1 MASGTMISSTITTA
15 TLLAIGQSLLLK
27 NSSHSTRPII
37 SVSGPPSSSGMT
49 NSPTQGMNTS
59 MLPAMMPALDS
70 GTVIFQKAVQGVAP
84 RSAAASSRRRSIL
97 ARLPNSGRIM
107 KGR

>member
-1 MASGTMISSTITTA
+1 M
-15 TLLAIGQSLLLK
+15 GQSLLLK

-49 NSPTQGMNTS
+49 NSPTQGMKTS
-59 MLPAMMPALDS
+59 IEPAMMPALDS
-70 GTVIFQKAVQGVAP
+70 GTVTFQNATQGVAP
-84 RSAAASSRRRSIL
+84 RSAAASSRRKSSL
-97 ARLPNSGRIM
+97 ARLPYSGRIM

>member
-15 TLLAIGQSLLLK
+15 TAEAIGQSLLLK
-27 NSSHSTRPII
+27 NSSHITRPII
-37 SVSGPPSSSGMT
+37 SVCGPPSSSGIT

-59 MLPAMMPALDS
+59 MLPAMMPAFDS
-70 GTVIFQKAVQGVAP
+70 GTVIFQNATQAEAP
-84 RSAAASSRRRSIL
+84 RSAAASSRRRSIF
-97 ARLPNSGRIM
+97 ARFEYSGRIM